1 LFHGYN
7 RLQERAQPIF
17 HLHVRKQRGEC
28 EFYEV
33 LLLVQASEEIPEK
46 MNVLDKKP
54 SQKLFVVIQ
63 LFLPDNQSP
72 FFLVNMFGYAVED
85 CKL

>member
-1 LFHGYN
+1 MV
-7 RLQERAQPIF
+7 RLQVHAQPII

-33 LLLVQASEEIPEK
+33 LILFQTNEEIPEK

-63 LFLPDNQSP
+63 LFRPDIQSQ
-72 FFLVNMFGYAVED
+72 FFLVNMFGYVVEGG
-85 CKL
+85 KLE